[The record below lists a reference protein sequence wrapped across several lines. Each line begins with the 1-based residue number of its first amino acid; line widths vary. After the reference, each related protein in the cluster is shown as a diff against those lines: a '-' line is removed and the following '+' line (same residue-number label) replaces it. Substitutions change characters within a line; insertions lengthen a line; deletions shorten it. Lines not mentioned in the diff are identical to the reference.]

1 MLRWCCGCLKEITS
15 HQLKA
20 DNERRKVSKKA
31 ESIYELV
38 HIANQAG
45 MQNKTDG
52 PTRRDQRA
60 ENEKKVISDLT
71 FFWLH
76 MASCCCSGSVLTH

>member
-1 MLRWCCGCLKEITS
+1 MVRWCCGCLKEITS

-45 MQNKTDG
+45 RQNKTDG

-60 ENEKKVISDLT
+60 ENEKR
-71 FFWLH
+71 
-76 MASCCCSGSVLTH
+76 